1 MNGISESLVS
11 VEDEMRKNIIKKSV
25 LIGILFAF
33 IGIIL
38 TFLFQ
43 RQITKENKLKMD
55 RIYHSL
61 ESETYETLQVQ
72 MGKLRVMEGHL
83 IETEGDFKNFEPI
96 AERMLNDG
104 IVRSFLFA
112 PGGVVKGVFPME
124 GNEPVYSL
132 DMNTSGAGNLEAQSA
147 VTKDTLI
154 LAGPFELVEGGE
166 GICGRMPVHL
176 TDDYGEKK
184 YWGIVSVT
192 LNYPQIF
199 KNSSIDLINDE
210 GFACRIW
217 RVNPDDNSN
226 QTILET
232 NIGIKE
238 TSETV
243 RYSADFFNTKWEFTL
258 EPLVP
263 IYKRKSLWLNLIG
276 SILMGIIIG
285 YEFYRTKKLKE
296 MQDEAS
302 RLRILNLQQKLEQE
316 ESKQLLAQIR
326 SHFFYHT
333 LNTLQGLIIM
343 KPEMAVKMVEDF
355 ARYLRFNVNT
365 GVNADEL
372 VLFKDEIRATR
383 AYAKIN
389 EAQLEGRLR
398 VEFNIPDVNFMI
410 PALTIEP
417 IVENAILHGIKPKI
431 SGGSVRVSLYED
443 ENFWFV
449 NIEDDGVGFDIGKVD
464 RAHSIGLQNVK
475 KRMSHFEGCGI
486 NIESTIGSGTKV
498 KMFFSKDGLKTKKLS
513 M

>member
-1 MNGISESLVS
+1 MIL

-25 LIGILFAF
+25 LIGMLFTF

-38 TFLFQ
+38 TILFQ

-83 IETEGDFKNFEPI
+83 IETGGDFKNFAPI

-176 TDDYGEKK
+176 TDDYGEKR

-243 RYSADFFNTKWEFTL
+243 RYSADFFNTKWEFSL

-263 IYKRKSLWLNLIG
+263 IYKRKSLWMNLIG

-296 MQDEAS
+296 MQNEAS
-302 RLRILNLQQKLEQE
+302 RLRILNLQ
-316 ESKQLLAQIR
+316 
-326 SHFFYHT
+326 
-333 LNTLQGLIIM
+333 
-343 KPEMAVKMVEDF
+343 
-355 ARYLRFNVNT
+355 
-365 GVNADEL
+365 
-372 VLFKDEIRATR
+372 
-383 AYAKIN
+383 
-389 EAQLEGRLR
+389 
-398 VEFNIPDVNFMI
+398 
-410 PALTIEP
+410 
-417 IVENAILHGIKPKI
+417 
-431 SGGSVRVSLYED
+431 
-443 ENFWFV
+443 
-449 NIEDDGVGFDIGKVD
+449 
-464 RAHSIGLQNVK
+464 
-475 KRMSHFEGCGI
+475 
-486 NIESTIGSGTKV
+486 
-498 KMFFSKDGLKTKKLS
+498 
-513 M
+513 